1 MRKIIFIF
9 IGLLSLS
16 ISSQNI
22 NGIAT
27 YQTKTDVDFNMKSRQ
42 VSPEMQ
48 AQIKAMMKKQFEK
61 TYTLKFNQEESIYQ
75 EEQSLDAI
83 GAGGL
88 GMMMGSFQ
96 PGRRYKNITNNTFK
110 EETEFFGK
118 LFLIEDNLEDYEW
131 EMTNESKKI
140 GQYVVFKAVA
150 TQKIDSLDF
159 TEYRQKPKNTK
170 EKNDAET
177 DTIYSPLDDIELPKE
192 KKIIAWY
199 TPQIPIQTGPDEYWG
214 LPGLI
219 LELKSGKTTM
229 LCSKIVLNPKD
240 DIEINIPSK
249 GKSVGRDE
257 YKKIVMDK
265 VNEMK
270 DMYGGGRR
278 GGSGIEFKID

>member
-1 MRKIIFIF
+1 MKTTTFIVCCLF
-9 IGLLSLS
+9 SIGVFA
-16 ISSQNI
+16 QNI
-22 NGIAT
+22 SGIAT
-27 YQTKTDVDFNMKSRQ
+27 YQTKTDIDFNMDGRQ
-42 VSPEMQ
+42 VSPEMK

-75 EEQSLDAI
+75 EEQSLDAP
-83 GAGGL
+83 GAGGFS
-88 GMMMGSFQ
+88 MMMGSFQ
-96 PGRRYKNITNNTFK
+96 PGKRYKNLKDNTFK

-118 LFLIEDNLEDYEW
+118 FFLIEDQLEDYEW
-131 EMTNESKKI
+131 DMTNESKQI

-159 TEYRQKPKNTK
+159 TEYRQKRRKAREK
-170 EKNDAET
+170 EKQET
-177 DTIYSPLDDIELPKE
+177 DTIVSPMDQIELPKE

-199 TPQIPIQTGPDEYWG
+199 TPQIPIKTGPDEYWG

-240 DIEINIPSK
+240 DIDIDVPSK
-249 GKSVGRDE
+249 GKSVSRTE

-265 VNEMK
+265 VNEMR
-270 DMYGGGRR
+270 DMYVGRGRR
-278 GGSGIEFKID
+278 GSGIEFKID